1 MFGKRLLIAA
11 TSAAVVVLSTYSWGQ
26 SYQQPNY
33 GGFDLS
39 QQAVRP
45 PIFADS
51 QDNGYASMSPDSWG
65 QPAVGPVQ
73 TQPYISNVPTPA
85 LVTPPAQRTVPTPTV
100 LNQSRYQLRQ
110 SQTQEP
116 LAVDP
121 IRVAMVP
128 VEPKQKLP
136 ALTNTTGHRPSNAAP
151 FTTGTAQT
159 PNLSSARY
167 SSPIQKELRSLL
179 ENEASAGVN
188 QRPEVAFPFTR
199 RSDSSTFEN
208 EEFGPVNSG
217 GSFIEPSDD
226 TVPPPIPDTVP
237 RSTTLGHAE
246 TGMYPQSQ
254 YTEAPTMMSGPTMSG
269 PMMSGP
275 YGDPVTMPQPA
286 PQATQQWAHPDYQSV
301 QDQSSWGHQSP
312 LGEQPSQVVNP
323 MSQGGIDWST
333 INPSGDSQQYQGS
346 HFRSDLGFRDSQ
358 PLNRTPHLYDD
369 GKKFDYETKKK
380 YYPPFKEIIA
390 TGRFFYNAEV
400 AAVRPYFLGNTGISV
415 DGPNF
420 SESFAFDFDT
430 NVPPSFKA
438 GFESQYGPGI
448 ELSYF
453 NMIGDAEVL
462 TGTNDGVSSV
472 SSIVSLASPGRT
484 SSISA
489 DNVGESL
496 VANHSISLEVYGIN
510 FFKELKF
517 PISRLNGKFGF
528 SVANLTQTFLV
539 DLIDASGT
547 QTGELR
553 NRFDYNGYG
562 PQFALEY
569 FRPVGHTPLTLV
581 TSFGAKGLFG
591 TRTQRVTNSND
602 VSSLRFGADEF
613 LTVIDFT
620 GGLQYRKL
628 LAEDRYFTVR
638 MGYLHQ
644 SWLGGGTGVDP
655 QGDFGFNGWTFGVG
669 LNR

>member
-1 MFGKRLLIAA
+1 MFEKRLLIAA
-11 TSAAVVVLSTYSWGQ
+11 TSAVVIGLSTYSWGQ
-26 SYQQPNY
+26 NYQQPNY

-39 QQAVRP
+39 KQAVSP
-45 PIFADS
+45 PVFADR

-65 QPAVGPVQ
+65 QPSAGAMQVQ
-73 TQPYISNVPTPA
+73 SSISNTPTP
-85 LVTPPAQRTVPTPTV
+85 V
-100 LNQSRYQLRQ
+100 LAP
-110 SQTQEP
+110 SQTKPAVLGSGRYP
-116 LAVDP
+116 LGELQAQLVPESPP
-121 IRVAMVP
+121 IRVAQLP
-128 VEPKQKLP
+128 TEPEQALP
-136 ALTNTTGHRPSNAAP
+136 ALTNTTGHRQINSSP
-151 FTTGTAQT
+151 FRTGTAQK
-159 PNLSSARY
+159 PNFSSARFSTPSKQDF
-167 SSPIQKELRSLL
+167 SSLA
-179 ENEASAGVN
+179 ENATSGGFDGSKL
-188 QRPEVAFPFTR
+188 PEVAFPFTR
-199 RSDSSTFEN
+199 RSDSSAFEN
-208 EEFGPVNSG
+208 TEFETANGDGNLIAPHNTLA
-217 GSFIEPSDD
+217 PSA
-226 TVPPPIPDTVP
+226 PITTP
-237 RSTTLGHAE
+237 RHTTLGHAE
-246 TGMYPQSQ
+246 TGMYPQTQ
-254 YTEAPTMMSGPTMSG
+254 YTEAPMMSGPTMPES
-269 PMMSGP
+269 
-275 YGDPVTMPQPA
+275 YGSATVAEPA
-286 PQATQQWAHPDYQSV
+286 PQVTQQWVHPNHQPV
-301 QDQSSWGHQSP
+301 ADQSLPVDQ
-312 LGEQPSQVVNP
+312 L
-323 MSQGGIDWST
+323 SQGAIDWSS
-333 INPSGDSQQYQGS
+333 INTSGEFQQTDRPN
-346 HFRSDLGFRDSQ
+346 FRPDLGFRDSQ

-390 TGRFFYNAEV
+390 TGRFFYNADV

-462 TGTNDGVSSV
+462 TGINDGVSSV
-472 SSIVSLASPGRT
+472 SSTVSLASPGRT

-628 LAEDRYFTVR
+628 LAENRYLTVR